1 MLQTLEFCNVL
12 ILQHLPKSYA
22 TLCTFVASDPNGIQ
36 FSYNPFA
43 TKELGR
49 LEHAD
54 LIWQDGGATPLLRGE
69 PLWYPV

>member
-1 MLQTLEFCNVL
+1 MTWLMTWNSGRSMNASIQYLGESL
-12 ILQHLPKSYA
+12 A
-22 TLCTFVASDPNGIQ
+22 FVRLGPNGIQ

-54 LIWQDGGATPLLRGE
+54 LIWQDGGSTPFL
-69 PLWYPV
+69 